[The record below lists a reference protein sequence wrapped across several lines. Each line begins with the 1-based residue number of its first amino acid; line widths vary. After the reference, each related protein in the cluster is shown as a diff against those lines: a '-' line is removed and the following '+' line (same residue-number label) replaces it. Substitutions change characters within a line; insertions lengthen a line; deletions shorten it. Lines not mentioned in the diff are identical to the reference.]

1 MANKTNNYKL
11 PKPEV
16 DDFYD
21 ISEYNKTMDML
32 DDSLTEMDQK
42 KLDKNGDASEAVT
55 EFEQEILRENIES
68 GETLSSTFGKVKKW
82 FSEMKDVAFSG
93 HAKDVATDAAHRF
106 VSDAEKSSWNDKV
119 GASGGD
125 ISETVIGSLESIETE
140 FPIPRQG
147 ELINVF
153 LGKVKKF
160 IQDFNNFKTGII
172 TIGKLA
178 NNGNTTSEGY
188 ALDARYGKT
197 LFDLYSRLDND
208 LGKNADI
215 ASGTIL
221 DFVIANKES
230 KKDTF
235 VVNSYIPTDAPYNVK
250 ESLAEGYI
258 QILRGTNGNR
268 TKVMY
273 YEYGANCMKVWHR
286 SIFNNKWLGDW
297 LPSVTTTDLNLK
309 QDSLILPSNTIID
322 YSDANLAKSG
332 GWILTDNST
341 GYFNLKMSWALLQFK
356 MAGGE
361 VFIRIQWGLSKPGD
375 WKKIY

>member
-11 PKPEV
+11 PKPEA

-106 VSDAEKSSWNDKV
+106 VSDVEKSNWNGKV
-119 GASGGD
+119 AANGGD
-125 ISETVIGSLESIETE
+125 ISETVIGSLESIGTE
-140 FPIPRQG
+140 FPIPNQG
-147 ELINVF
+147 ESSYVF

-160 IQDFNNFKTGII
+160 LQDFNNFKAGII

-178 NNGNTTSEGY
+178 NNGSTTSEGY

-197 LFDLYSRLDND
+197 LFDLYS
-208 LGKNADI
+208 K
-215 ASGTIL
+215 
-221 DFVIANKES
+221 
-230 KKDTF
+230 
-235 VVNSYIPTDAPYNVK
+235 VNS
-250 ESLAEGYI
+250 
-258 QILRGTNGNR
+258 
-268 TKVMY
+268 
-273 YEYGANCMKVWHR
+273 
-286 SIFNNKWLGDW
+286 
-297 LPSVTTTDLNLK
+297 DLNNIFK
-309 QDSLILPSNTIID
+309 IT
-322 YSDANLAKSG
+322 K
-332 GWILTDNST
+332 WIQNST
-341 GYFNLKMSWALLQFK
+341 TIAGLEQIC
-356 MAGGE
+356 AGG
-361 VFIRIQWGLSKPGD
+361 VGMAMTYNCAVPSANNYGSAFVLQCNRVRDVYFVKILLVDDQSSNIGILIGSGVDGGTLVQSLSYNSIIP
-375 WKKIY
+375 